1 MQEEFR
7 DIPGYEGIYQV
18 SNLGN
23 VKSLNYNNTKK
34 EKFLTNSLDNNMYLR
49 VGLSNNKVL
58 KTIRVHQLVA
68 MAFLGYVRNGKLDVV
83 VDHKDN
89 DKLNNN
95 LNNLQL
101 LSNRNNCIKDKKR
114 KIDLPCNIYKH
125 GPGYAIRIYH
135 DKKHKSFGTH
145 KTIEE
150 AIKVLSIVKNKLE
163 L

>member
-68 MAFLGYVRNGKLDVV
+68 MAFLGYVRNGKLDIV
-83 VDHKDN
+83 VDHIDN

-101 LSNRNNCIKDKKR
+101 LSNRHNCVKDRKR
-114 KIDLPCNIYKH
+114 IIDLPSNIYKH
-125 GPGYAIRIYH
+125 GNGFTIRFGIEY
-135 DKKHKSFGTH
+135 KTKSFGTY
-145 KTIEE
+145 KTIDE
-150 AIKVLSIVKNKLE
+150 AVKQLVKIKKE
-163 L
+163 LGL